1 MKQHHRRLNAVFVKK
16 HLTAFIQD
24 ARLKAEPLCRRC
36 RESLQLRLTSLQQRP
51 CLIKLRAFKAAFDRR
66 VAVPAWRRSDGR
78 TLQLY
83 RLELYLLPGFLLC
96 AVLCSAGAFYLCF
109 GLTALC
115 TAALYPHVCKLKA
128 EQDFLQHQKSPVFLA
143 TCDLLS
149 CFKSAPELPE
159 LSAIEADDRLPFAY
173 WEGEEGTALLS
184 AMRDQIYLGTGFA
197 WQGEHLNAYLQTY
210 ISRQRSSFFDYPRS
224 QVIRALGRDKLQPI
238 FLSADEI
245 TTHAVIFGTT
255 GSGKSTLL
263 NLLIM
268 QAVLRREAV
277 VILDPKSDH
286 NMMDNIYQVCRLIG
300 REQDLH
306 FLDLG
311 GAVNTIELNPLGNFR
326 RSSEIA
332 ERLTSSMSSEGS
344 AAQFKSY
351 AMTATA
357 AAVSLLQLEGSAVT
371 LENIRQITAQHS
383 QFKDRLLAWL
393 AQKVKEVNTAESAEF
408 LDRVQGRKSGTTS
421 IKAMCALYQWLCQK
435 GYVQCSG
442 DFYAAADIAAMDS
455 TFYSKVTASLK
466 PGLNLMTSADLKD
479 LLSASQKAETLSDII
494 TRGGV
499 FYLSLSCLSDST
511 LGSQLGKL
519 VMADLRALA
528 GAVNSAHNQSIGRRM
543 QQDAAKE
550 TEQPVEEAAPAPAE
564 KPRRVNV
571 FIDEASEIIDQ
582 STIQLLNKGRSSSF
596 ALTLATQSYADL
608 ASRLGQ
614 SGAQQVLANCNT
626 VISLR
631 IFDQDS
637 AVEIASSF
645 PQVPVEEFSSSL
657 NYQEDITEGTLNFGG
672 SQGLNCRTSSLIPPA
687 LLSNLPNFAYVGRL
701 ADGRIVQGEVPIV
714 LSSLRKA

>member
-1 MKQHHRRLNAVFVKK
+1 MKNPFHRLNTASLKK
-16 HLTAFIQD
+16 HWTAFTADVRQH
-24 ARLKAEPLCRRC
+24 AAPL
-36 RESLQLRLTSLQQRP
+36 LQHPCILR
-51 CLIKLRAFKAAFDRR
+51 LRAFKAEFDRR
-66 VAVPAWRRSDGR
+66 AAVPAWKRSDSR

-83 RLELYLLPGFLLC
+83 RLELYLLPGLLGC
-96 AVLCSAGAFYLCF
+96 GLICSAGAFYLCF

-128 EQDFLQHQKSPVFLA
+128 EQAFLQAEKGPRFLSILE
-143 TCDLLS
+143 LLS
-149 CFKSAPELPE
+149 CFNGGQKLPE
-159 LSAIEADDRLPFAY
+159 PAADKDADRLPCAW
-173 WEGEEGTALLS
+173 WESQEGTALLT
-184 AMRDQIYLGTGFA
+184 AMRDQVYLGTGFA

-210 ISRQRSSFFDYPRS
+210 ITRQRSSFTDYPRS
-224 QVIRALGRDKLQPI
+224 QVIRALGRDRLQPL
-238 FLSADEI
+238 FLSASEI
-245 TTHAVIFGTT
+245 TTHALIFGTT

-286 NMMDNIYQVCRLIG
+286 NMMDNIHQICRLCG
-300 REQDLH
+300 REEDLH

-326 RSSEIA
+326 RASEIA
-332 ERLTSSMSSEGS
+332 ERLTSSLSGEGS

-357 AAVSLLQLEGSAVT
+357 AAVSLLQLEGSVVT
-371 LENIRQITAQHS
+371 LENIRLITSDHS

-393 AQKVKEVNTAESAEF
+393 AKTVREINTAESAEF
-408 LDRVQGRKSGTTS
+408 LSRVQGRKSGNTS
-421 IKAMCALYQWLCQK
+421 IKAMCSLYEWLCQK
-435 GYVQCSG
+435 GYVRRSG

-466 PGLNLMTSADLKD
+466 PALNLLTAADLKD
-479 LLSASQKAETLSDII
+479 LLSASQQAETLSDII
-494 TRGGV
+494 SRGGV

-543 QQDAAKE
+543 Q
-550 TEQPVEEAAPAPAE
+550 EAAGEGQPAAAAEPPQE

-582 STIQLLNKGRSSSF
+582 STIQLLNKGRSSCF

-608 ASRLGQ
+608 ASRLGE

-672 SQGLNCRTSSLIPPA
+672 SQGLNCRSSSLIPPA
-687 LLSNLPNFAYVGRL
+687 LLSNLPNFAYVARL

-714 LSSLRKA
+714 LSCLRKS